1 MAIIQNI
8 TAMPTPALSR
18 TMQAEAF
25 ITASDA
31 DIVARG
37 NLVTEL
43 NAFATQAN
51 ATAAAMNLNS
61 TTDTS
66 ATSNSIATGA
76 KTFTVTAGKSFQP
89 GMWLIIADTA
99 APSTNQMLGSVTSY
113 ATDQLVMNIT
123 SIIGSGTKTAW
134 TISQSAASAIS
145 AEYIS
150 NTPAGSI
157 AATTVQA
164 AINELDTEKAALAG
178 SASQAFSVANLT
190 ASSLNGGAFSGSR
203 NKIIGGD
210 FTTNPWQRGVAFTAS
225 GHNIYTA
232 DRWKAHYSTDGVV
245 DVLKTADA
253 PTAAEAGSYSVH
265 CLHLDVTT
273 ADASIAAEQY
283 YSIRQLI
290 EGLNTACFGFGQA
303 GIRYVTLSFWHKHSK
318 TGIYCVNLRNTDA
331 TRSYVAEYTQAI
343 TNTWEKAIITI
354 PVDISGTWLYDTGVG
369 IVVNFI
375 VACGSTYQTTA
386 NTWAAGAYM
395 ATANQVNALDSTANN
410 FKLALIQLEYGS
422 TATPFETLDVGTV
435 LKKCQRYC
443 CEVTVGMQL
452 GYIGYG
458 WYTYQFPEKMRDVPS
473 APTVVSAG
481 TLGGT
486 AVIIADAGGA
496 DTRSA
501 YFQIQAV
508 AGNDSVRG
516 RVLRFTSEL

>member
-99 APSTNQMLGSVTSY
+99 APSTNQMLGSVNSY

-178 SASQAFSVANLT
+178 SASQAFSAAALT
-190 ASSLNGGAFSGSR
+190 ASGN
-203 NKIIGGD
+203 
-210 FTTNPWQRGVAFTAS
+210 
-225 GHNIYTA
+225 
-232 DRWKAHYSTDGVV
+232 
-245 DVLKTADA
+245 
-253 PTAAEAGSYSVH
+253 
-265 CLHLDVTT
+265 
-273 ADASIAAEQY
+273 
-283 YSIRQLI
+283 
-290 EGLNTACFGFGQA
+290 
-303 GIRYVTLSFWHKHSK
+303 
-318 TGIYCVNLRNTDA
+318 
-331 TRSYVAEYTQAI
+331 
-343 TNTWEKAIITI
+343 ITI
-354 PVDISGTWLYDTGVG
+354 ISPALLGYDTGAGGTVTQSTDKSTAVTLNKPCG
-369 IVVNFI
+369 QIMMNNAALASGAIVWFTLNNSLVSPTDLVVVN
-375 VACGSTYQTTA
+375 VQ
-386 NTWAAGAYM
+386 W
-395 ATANQVNALDSTANN
+395 NALTN
-410 FKLALIQLEYGS
+410 
-422 TATPFETLDVGTV
+422 
-435 LKKCQRYC
+435 
-443 CEVTVGMQL
+443 
-452 GYIGYG
+452 
-458 WYTYQFPEKMRDVPS
+458 
-473 APTVVSAG
+473 PTVYSVSA
-481 TLGGT
+481 
-486 AVIIADAGGA
+486 AP
-496 DTRSA
+496 
-501 YFQIQAV
+501 YEV
-508 AGNDSVRG
+508 AGSIMVALKNESAGSLSNAV
-516 RVLRFTSEL
+516 VLNYAIIKGVVS